1 MAKPRMRRSN
11 GRRDGTGRDSGRRS
25 LTSNQAPVRSTRN
38 ARRDKPPPSHAASN
52 KLIRKGIAVSAGGV
66 VWREAS
72 ANGEFEVVLVQTP
85 AMRWSLPKGTP
96 ENGEHLADTAL
107 REVSEETG
115 LEVSLDEKIGVMR
128 YSFPGEDA
136 RIDKAVHFWLMQP
149 TGGSFANHDHEHVDV
164 RWVGLGRAMR
174 MVSYRNTV
182 EVLEDAAALLDRK
195 HGLLAH

>member
-1 MAKPRMRRSN
+1 M
-11 GRRDGTGRDSGRRS
+11 
-25 LTSNQAPVRSTRN
+25 
-38 ARRDKPPPSHAASN
+38 
-52 KLIRKGIAVSAGGV
+52 SAGGV

-85 AMRWSLPKGTP
+85 ALRWSLPKGTP
-96 ENGEHLADTAL
+96 ENGERLADTAL